1 MPIAK
6 QILSRCLGH
15 IIFLNL
21 LYCIKILEMK
31 TLTVNIEDTL
41 SEKAITAVLDA
52 LKLDYDLDDDSK
64 FKDETE
70 RIMANSYLTEKL
82 DQGRKDMEAG
92 KGTKIAIED
101 LWK

>member
-1 MPIAK
+1 
-6 QILSRCLGH
+6 
-15 IIFLNL
+15 
-21 LYCIKILEMK
+21 MK

-41 SEKAITAVLDA
+41 SEKAISAVLDT
-52 LKLDYDLDDDSK
+52 LKLEYDIDDDAQ

-70 RIMANSYLTEKL
+70 RIMANAYLADKL
-82 DQGRKDMEAG
+82 AQGRKDMEAG

>member
-1 MPIAK
+1 
-6 QILSRCLGH
+6 
-15 IIFLNL
+15 
-21 LYCIKILEMK
+21 MK

-52 LKLDYDLDDDSK
+52 IKLDYEIDDDTQ
-64 FKDETE
+64 DETE
-70 RIMANSYLTEKL
+70 RLKANPYLAEKL

-92 KGTKIAIED
+92 KGTNISIDD